1 MDATVVELSDVVKA
15 DEISVIIING
25 CIMTNFKLQQ
35 SDINQIKKFEG
46 LSLRAYKP
54 VPTER
59 FYTIGYGHYGAD
71 VKANQVITEKEA
83 ESLLRK
89 DLEKF
94 EDYVNNLNVCK
105 RYSEFASL
113 TDFAFNLGT
122 AALGRSTLLKYIRA
136 KKPEQYIREEF
147 GKWVNSKGMRL
158 KGLVIR
164 RQWEADRFYGKE
176 A

>member
-1 MDATVVELSDVVKA
+1 MKSSELLINK
-15 DEISVIIING
+15 IIE
-25 CIMTNFKLQQ
+25 
-35 SDINQIKKFEG
+35 FEG
-46 LSLRAYKP
+46 CKLTAYKCP
-54 VPTER
+54 AGVW
-59 FYTIGYGHYGAD
+59 TIGVGHTKG
-71 VKANQVITEKEA
+71 VKQGQTITEA
-83 ESLLRK
+83 QAMSLLK
-89 DLEKF
+89 GDLLPCEN
-94 EDYVNNLNVCK
+94 YVNNLGVCK
-105 RYSEFASL
+105 TQAEFDAIV
-113 TDFAFNLGT
+113 DFAFNLGT